1 MIYFISFCNVCSSC
15 NSLGRVLD
23 LWRTT
28 LSSSM
33 TFDGSLWSG
42 SNVVLLFLSSVFF
55 SVFGPLKP
63 LGRLCGTSASV
74 SSKQLKL
81 RCFLARFRSLSS
93 LCSKQWAMMEALSF
107 KLESMKSRSCFS
119 PSRSLSSSA
128 LAL

>member
-1 MIYFISFCNVCSSC
+1 MMIYFCNVCSSC

-33 TFDGSLWSG
+33 TFDGSLWSW
-42 SNVVLLFLSSVFF
+42 SKVVLLFLSSVFF
-55 SVFGPLKP
+55 GVFGPLKP
-63 LGRLCGTSASV
+63 FGRLCGISASV

-81 RCFLARFRSLSS
+81 RCFLARFLSLSS

-107 KLESMKSRSCFS
+107 KLGSMQSRSCFS
-119 PSRSLSSSA
+119 QSLSLSSSA